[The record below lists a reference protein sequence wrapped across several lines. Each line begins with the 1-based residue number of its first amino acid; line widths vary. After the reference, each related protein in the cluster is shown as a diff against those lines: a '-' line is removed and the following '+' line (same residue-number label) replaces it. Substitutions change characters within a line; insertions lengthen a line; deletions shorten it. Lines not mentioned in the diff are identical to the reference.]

1 MDTKKTRPFRLRTKT
16 VEELRKGLSE
26 YKTELSN
33 LRVNKVASGVASK
46 LAKIKVVRKVIARH
60 LTTINQ
66 KQRQVIKDAFSTKAG
81 IKKYNEENK
90 TEFSANRKPKEL
102 KNRLTRALRKRLTKK
117 QSTRKTLKTLK
128 REAAFPQRKF
138 FVKA

>member
-1 MDTKKTRPFRLRTKT
+1 MDSRKNRPFRLRNRT
-16 VEELRKGLSE
+16 VDDLRKNLGE
-26 YKTELSN
+26 FKNELSS

-46 LAKIKVVRKVIARH
+46 LAKIKVVRKTIARH
-60 LTTINQ
+60 LTVINQ
-66 KQRQVIKDAFSTKAG
+66 KQRQEIKDAFSSKAG

-90 TEFSANRKPKEL
+90 TKYSLSKKPKDL
-102 KNRLTRALRKRLTKK
+102 NNRLTRALRKKLTKK
-117 QSTRKTLKTLK
+117 QSSKKLVKVLK

>member
-102 KNRLTRALRKRLTKK
+102 KNRLTRALRKRLSKK